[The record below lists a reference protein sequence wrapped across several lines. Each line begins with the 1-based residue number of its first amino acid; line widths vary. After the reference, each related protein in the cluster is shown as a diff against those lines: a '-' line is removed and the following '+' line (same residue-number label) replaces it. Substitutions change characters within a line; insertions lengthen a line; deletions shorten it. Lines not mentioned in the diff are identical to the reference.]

1 MAIEDRRITALL
13 ERLEK
18 KLPEADRPLLKKLVE
33 LSGNDPET
41 LLGML
46 QELAQY
52 DYEHTPVDTETFLLH
67 KDFLGLGGDR
77 GQLYPGLIDILVEV
91 FEGDY
96 EEVYLDGAI
105 GWGKCRSLDSE
116 ILYFRSGE
124 LHRATLREC
133 IRDVLDGVP
142 VDVFSE
148 VNGTIRA
155 CRVTNACYSGVKPV
169 YEVRLASGKRE
180 YLTEDHPVRT
190 AGGYTRVRELSVGDL
205 VATVRR
211 YRFSGVPQPREKVIF
226 TAYML
231 AEGSTTVN
239 ERGVYTN
246 LSFTNADHQ
255 ILDEFTEVSKAL
267 GATSVRSEVR
277 GDCIML
283 YPNGLRPLVHSLGLV
298 GDARTKRVPD
308 WMLGADSES
317 VALFLNRFFACDGS
331 VSRRAPFKIETTLA
345 NRGLCEDLSFLLARL
360 GIHARLVDK
369 TKRYEKGGK
378 EFYCCTLS
386 ITGRKNIATF
396 LERVGPVFTKEY
408 PEIESYAASTG
419 RPSSNT
425 DVLPIGYKEM
435 KDVRAAV
442 GGMSREEWSRW
453 KCPEGQWYSRD
464 RFESLVDEYGER
476 VPRPY
481 REIVSSDL
489 YWDRVVS
496 IEYVGECEVGDIE
509 VPESHNFV
517 GNGVVLHNS
526 TLAECAV
533 ARMLYELSCL
543 KNPQMFYGLDP
554 SDTIAVLN
562 VSVNKTQAKKVVYH
576 RLKERVKASPYFRE
590 VFPFDPQV
598 TSELRFPKN
607 ISAMPTAASEG
618 GTVGYTVY
626 GAVMDEVNFMDV
638 VESSAQARGQKF
650 DQAEYVH
657 TLLKRRIKSRFV
669 DRGGLLIAVSS
680 SKYPDSFTE
689 RKRKEFEVRLEE
701 WKQGLGPKPK
711 VFIKRNTQ
719 WGPKPK
725 HLFPKERFY
734 LFLGSTAAR
743 PFITMKREDVEDYL
757 KESPELVLEVP
768 MNFWDDFKQNLHG
781 SIRDIAGYPTLS
793 IVPFMPEMDKIMD
806 AIERG
811 RQRGKVHPFSVDET
825 TLQDGAFFD
834 TDLCKFDRRKTYYA
848 HVDLALRGDAA
859 GLAIGHVE
867 GWKKIPR
874 RNPETGEMIFE
885 RQPIIEIDLMLRI
898 KAPKG
903 GEIRVSDVRGLLLQ
917 LRQYGCNL
925 AKVTYD
931 QFQSAESIQTLER
944 YGIESEVL
952 SVDRDMEAYNAMKEA
967 AIEDR
972 LILYDYRPFVEEVA
986 RLEKVEGANR
996 GKGKVDHPPKGSKDV
1011 TDAVAGVCYHCTLEE
1026 APVVLGP
1033 SLGDFMDTPVKTPED
1048 WQNPAAGLEPTV
1060 DRHDRRKPGQ
1070 RRRTVDDLMFPDDD
1084 EDPWAYAEKV
1094 YPIGFA

>member
-133 IRDVLDGVP
+133 IRDVLDGVQ

-317 VALFLNRFFACDGS
+317 VALFLNRFFACVGS
-331 VSRRAPFKIETTLA
+331 VSPFKIETTLP

-360 GIHARLVDK
+360 GIHAKIVDN
-369 TKRYEKGGK
+369 TKN
-378 EFYCCTLS
+378 CCTLS

-396 LERVGPVFTKEY
+396 LESVGPVFTKEY

-425 DVLPIGYKEM
+425 DVLPIGYK
-435 KDVRAAV
+435 
-442 GGMSREEWSRW
+442 
-453 KCPEGQWYSRD
+453 
-464 RFESLVDEYGER
+464 
-476 VPRPY
+476 
-481 REIVSSDL
+481 DL

-509 VPESHNFV
+509 VPESRNFV

-669 DRGGLLIAVSS
+669 DQGGLLIAVSS

-743 PFITMKREDVEDYL
+743 PFITMNREDVEDYL

-874 RNPETGEMIFE
+874 RNPETGEMTFE

-898 KAPKG
+898 KAPEG
-903 GEIRVSDVRGLLLQ
+903 GEIRVSDVRGLLLE

-972 LILYDYRPFVEEVA
+972 LIIYDYRPFVEEVA

-1033 SLGDFMDTPVKTPED
+1033 SLGDFTDAPAKTPED
-1048 WQNPAAGLEPTV
+1048 WQNPAAGLEPTL
-1060 DRHDRRKPGQ
+1060 DRRDRRKPGQ